1 MMLSWLRISKL
12 LTVVVLVAAIASA
25 AIFFVTREEEVA
37 EPFDRTRDTQAII
50 ALELD
55 KEIVLMSATTTGI
68 HEVENHRK
76 VFGDRR
82 MWGSGKSELI
92 EYRYKSKLGISGD
105 DVIIRSKLNNRYE
118 IVIPEFEF
126 IGYDDVVM
134 GTVHEERGWLS
145 FGTEDIDTGEVVTQI
160 MDSNKV
166 GEIIDDNRQSLE
178 RQTEDFFWDLILEI
192 DDEVDLDFTYK

>member
-1 MMLSWLRISKL
+1 M
-12 LTVVVLVAAIASA
+12 
-25 AIFFVTREEEVA
+25 
-37 EPFDRTRDTQAII
+37 
-50 ALELD
+50 
-55 KEIVLMSATTTGI
+55 
-68 HEVENHRK
+68 
-76 VFGDRR
+76 
-82 MWGSGKSELI
+82 
-92 EYRYKSKLGISGD
+92 GISGD
-105 DVIIRSKLNNRYE
+105 DVIIRYKLNNRYE

-134 GTVHEERGWLS
+134 NTAHAKRGWLS

-166 GEIIDDNRQSLE
+166 GEIIDDNRQILE